1 MNGQKK
7 SRKKGVYFFL
17 TLFMVMAAGI
27 VLAPGRAAASA
38 AGQDASVSME
48 VTYGFNDMAKGDRYL
63 RVTVLLNNERR
74 EDFTGSLQVLT
85 TESSMEVYRYD
96 YPVTVDAGGEL
107 EQSYYIPL
115 GVKTDQMFVG
125 LYDPQGTQVLRK
137 RIKLNIGKD
146 ISESFMGVFS
156 DHPEELQYMDGV
168 GIHYGSIKTTQVH
181 LNSATAPEDPLGYD
195 QLDLIV
201 VSDYDLNSLSEQQ
214 HSAISRW
221 VENGGTLLIG
231 GGERYRESMGRF
243 AAEILEPPYG
253 GAEPATVNL
262 GSEYSQ
268 NAPQD
273 AVLELSCADLNLK
286 NGSALMQGD
295 GFPLL
300 SYVHKKKGRIVA
312 AAFAL
317 GDIGPFCETRPAFL
331 EKFLTMSFGENKT
344 NELSQMEYYG
354 FSRLYFA
361 VQGLINTGNAG
372 RLPNVV
378 LYSAVIL
385 LYLLLIGPGIYLCL
399 KKRMI
404 HRYYMVG
411 VTACALIFTG
421 LIYIMGVKTRFR
433 EPFFTYATILDA
445 TDGRAEEE
453 TYVNVR
459 SPYNKPYSVRLNPDY
474 IVRPVTKSYYYEST
488 TAEKFTG
495 NETYKTN
502 LNFQK
507 DWTEIRVRDTV
518 AFTPKLFLLKKQL
531 QNTAQMGIDGTVRV
545 FGGEME
551 GSVVNHFG
559 YRLENAVLLLY
570 GRAVLLGDME
580 PGQEVELTDREILN
594 YPLSYTYALA
604 QKMTGADQ
612 FEKTDIDD
620 ENYLRAQERSR
631 LLSFYLDNSMSGG
644 YTSEGRVV
652 AFAPDR
658 DGQEFLAE
666 GDFISEG
673 ITMVTSRVSVDRK
686 KDGLVYRPA
695 LEQDPNVISGNYD
708 VNYNAMYT
716 GEPSEPAIIEYS
728 LGNDLEIEHLD
739 FVKMSSAFVNNP
751 QYPYLSAFEG
761 EIYFYNYDTGRNDL
775 MEEKESYTAKELE
788 PYLSPSN
795 TLTVKYVNEGSNEN
809 GWERQLPMIYTVG
822 REK

>member
-1 MNGQKK
+1 M
-7 SRKKGVYFFL
+7 L
-17 TLFMVMAAGI
+17 MVMIVAGI
-27 VLAPGRAAASA
+27 ALSPQKTDASA
-38 AGQDASVSME
+38 AAGGESAHISME
-48 VTYGFNDMAKGDRYL
+48 VSYGFNDKAKGDRYL
-63 RVTVLLNNERR
+63 RVTVLLNNRKQ
-74 EDFTGSLQVLT
+74 EDFNGSLQVLT

-96 YPVTVDAGGEL
+96 YPITIVADGEL
-107 EQSYYIPL
+107 EQCYYIPL
-115 GVKTDQMFVG
+115 GVKTDQMFVS
-125 LYDPQGTQVLRK
+125 LVDSQGTQILRK
-137 RIKLNIGKD
+137 RVKLNIGKD

-156 DHPEELQYMDGV
+156 DHPEELQFMDEV
-168 GIHYGSIKTTQVH
+168 GIHYGSIKTTQIS
-181 LNSATAPEDPLGYD
+181 LNSDTAPEDSLGYD

-201 VSDYDLNSLSEQQ
+201 VSDYDLNRLSEQQ
-214 HSAISRW
+214 HFAISRW

-231 GGERYRESMGRF
+231 GGERYLESMGRF
-243 AAEILEPPYG
+243 AGEILEPPYE
-253 GAEPATVNL
+253 EPQAATVNL

-273 AVLELSCADLNLK
+273 AVMQLVCADLNLK
-286 NGSALMQGD
+286 NGSILMQGD
-295 GFPLL
+295 SFPLL
-300 SYVHKKKGRIVA
+300 SYVHKKKGRIVT

-317 GDIGPFCETRPAFL
+317 KEIGEFCETRPAFL
-331 EKFLTMSFGENKT
+331 EKFLTTSLGENKT
-344 NELSQMEYYG
+344 NELAQMEYYG

-372 RLPNVV
+372 RLPNVL
-378 LYSAVIL
+378 LYSGVII
-385 LYLLLIGPGIYLCL
+385 LYLILIGPGIYLYL

-404 HRYYMVG
+404 HRLYMAV

-421 LIYIMGVKTRFR
+421 LIYIMGVNTRFR

-445 TDGRAEEE
+445 SDGRAEEE

-459 SPYNKPYSVRLNPDY
+459 SPYNKPYTVRLSPDY
-474 IVRPVTKSYYYEST
+474 TVRPVTKSYYYESA

-495 NETYKTN
+495 SENYKTN

-531 QNTAQMGIDGTVRV
+531 QKAGQMGIDGTILA
-545 FGGEME
+545 FDGQIE
-551 GSVVNHFG
+551 GTVVNHFD

-570 GRAVLLGDME
+570 GRAVFLGDME
-580 PGQEVELTDREILN
+580 PGQEVSLEGREVLN

-604 QKMTGADQ
+604 QKMTGADR
-612 FEKTDIDD
+612 FEKIEI
-620 ENYLRAQERSR
+620 ENEEYMRAQERSR
-631 LLSFYLDNSMSGG
+631 LLSFYLDDAVTGG

-666 GDFISEG
+666 GEFISEG
-673 ITMVTSRVSVDRK
+673 LTMVTSRVTVEK
-686 KDGLVYRPA
+686 EKDGLVCRPA
-695 LEQDPNVISGNYD
+695 LEQGPNVISGNYD
-708 VNYNAMYT
+708 ANYNSMYT

-728 LGNDLEIEHLD
+728 LGNDLEIERLD
-739 FVKMSSAFVNNP
+739 FVKMSSAFINNP

-775 MEEKESYTAKELE
+775 MEEKESYTAGELKS
-788 PYLSPSN
+788 YLSPSN
-795 TLTVKYVNEGSNEN
+795 TLTVKYVSEGTNEY